1 MVQRKQKSRDNRDLN
16 KEIKGVKD
24 VKVVSMSVVNGNKKG
39 NANIVKHMG
48 NNKEDNSQHKV
59 TTNMLINLHG
69 VSMV

>member
-1 MVQRKQKSRDNRDLN
+1 MVQRKQKSQDNRDLN
-16 KEIKGVKD
+16 KEIKGIKD

-39 NANIVKHMG
+39 NTNIVKHMG

-59 TTNMLINLHG
+59 TANMLINLHG